1 MTETSNQSEKFEPTY
16 PLRIIQNG
24 RIISFKR
31 ALERGEFSMRGR
43 LEGCMLCYSIARRIT
58 EFCMFPVERQTLSIC
73 LPLLQLGSGPSSFQ
87 KADKNSK
94 SCHKEF
100 EWEDYNLSRRILD
113 NGRVVQERGFD
124 VQRYSHFPLPERRL
138 CHQLQQVCIRP
149 MPCVGISGIVNRFS
163 EHEGG
168 TSQGESRIDQET
180 MSISTLVCKSLSEG
194 QTQRGDSPLRQW
206 QICQHL
212 YNTGAFNNKLQVCP

>member
-1 MTETSNQSEKFEPTY
+1 
-16 PLRIIQNG
+16 
-24 RIISFKR
+24 
-31 ALERGEFSMRGR
+31 MRGR

-212 YNTGAFNNKLQVCP
+212 YKTGAFNNSKLQVCP

>member
-1 MTETSNQSEKFEPTY
+1 MEG
-16 PLRIIQNG
+16 L
-24 RIISFKR
+24 SFKR
-31 ALERGEFSMRGR
+31 ALERGEFSMKGR
-43 LEGCMLCYSIARRIT
+43 LEGCMLCYSIARRVT

-124 VQRYSHFPLPERRL
+124 V
-138 CHQLQQVCIRP
+138 
-149 MPCVGISGIVNRFS
+149 
-163 EHEGG
+163 
-168 TSQGESRIDQET
+168 
-180 MSISTLVCKSLSEG
+180 
-194 QTQRGDSPLRQW
+194 
-206 QICQHL
+206 
-212 YNTGAFNNKLQVCP
+212 